1 MTMNSRVLFRAAMIF
16 VAGILLGILAGCAT
30 EKPVI
35 VDEPPHILVQEPP
48 VEEDIWT
55 LLRKGEREKAMSLF
69 FSSRMDV
76 NATDS
81 NGRTPLHYAAENKD
95 PELAGF
101 FLALGANV
109 NAVDNDRITP
119 LGISAEKSDAPTAKV
134 LANAKANIH
143 SPMKNSDTPARIAIK
158 ENGELLKA
166 LLNRDSL
173 PSTDSEGRTIL
184 HIAAELGSIAA
195 VNTIL
200 GAGDSP
206 FVKDNRGRT
215 ALDIVLERTDSSGY
229 AAVAERLILAGAVS
243 EKPIFSYL
251 APAVKDSNYNLR
263 NADGMVPLHYMAR
276 EGYTGYIDFALERG
290 ADINIKNASGESPL
304 HEATRSG
311 NLAIIQKLLDYK
323 TVKNGQE
330 FKADINAQDA
340 KGNSV
345 LHIAGP
351 SAFSLD
357 TVNLFLSRGANP
369 NLRDEHGDS
378 PLHIAVILNRNEVVR
393 ALLSNGADVTI
404 RNRDGKTPLYL
415 AVEKNRD
422 NQIPL
427 LLEKG
432 ADIFAVDNNGQTPF
446 ERAFEINPNLVYSM
460 ITPNTITQN
469 DSNGNTILHL
479 AVLKGGNIDIVNA
492 ILKEN
497 AAFDRNLSVVNARNM
512 EGDTSLTIAVRKNSE
527 EAGTLLLSRGAD
539 IFAVNAKGESP
550 LSLTF
555 PPINSRTQDFR
566 RWMINPQTLSA
577 RDGVGNTVLHYASQW
592 QLDFW
597 IPLLI
602 QMGAATEAVN
612 ATGETPL
619 FFAAR
624 YNSPDTIRLLVASG
638 ASLVAR
644 DFLGNSVLH
653 AAVRWDA
660 YQGAVAII
668 DLGIDINCHALN
680 GKTPLHD
687 SISLW
692 MPEMQALL
700 IKNGADIEIRDKD
713 GNTAF
718 MEAVMA
724 GNPASMEMLA
734 KLGADTKTRNF
745 SGDTALHVSAAIDS
759 IVLSTQL
766 LSWGVSI
773 HARNAQDR
781 TPFQIALKSSTR
793 LVRTFLTRDRINS
806 SDDFGYSPLH
816 IAVQEKAD
824 AALIR
829 IILELGARQ
838 NSVDQDGRTPLRL
851 ALDMNLLDTAALL
864 ANSES
869 DVFYAARDG
878 KTPADVSLAGGEA
891 TVKALFSGN
900 SIKAKDSSGNT
911 ILHYAARHGNPEM
924 VSLLLS
930 LGADKGIKNI
940 ASESPA
946 EIARRWGKLDAAALL
961 N

>member
-1 MTMNSRVLFRAAMIF
+1 MTMNSRYLFLAAKIC
-16 VAGILLGILAGCAT
+16 VAGFILGILVGCASKVET
-30 EKPVI
+30 LKDLPPPPPPPPV
-35 VDEPPHILVQEPP
+35 

-55 LLRKGEREKAMSLF
+55 LLAKGEREKAMSLF
-69 FSSRMDV
+69 FNSRMGV
-76 NATDS
+76 NQTDS
-81 NGRTPLHYAAENKD
+81 QGRTPLHYAAENKD

-101 FLALGANV
+101 FLALGADV
-109 NAVDNDRITP
+109 DAVDNDQRTP
-119 LGISAEKSDAPTAKV
+119 LSISVEKLDTPTAKI
-134 LANAKANIH
+134 LANAKADIH
-143 SPMKNSDTPARIAIK
+143 FLMKNSNTPARIAIK
-158 ENGELLKA
+158 ENGELLAA
-166 LLNRDSL
+166 LLNQTSL
-173 PSTDSEGRTIL
+173 FSTDYAGKTIL
-184 HIAAELGSIAA
+184 HIAAELGNITA

-200 GAGDSP
+200 GAGNSP
-206 FVKDNRGRT
+206 FVKDKAGKT
-215 ALDIVLERTDSSGY
+215 ALDIVLERTDSSEY

-290 ADINIKNASGESPL
+290 ADVNIKNASGESPL

-311 NLAIIQKLLDYK
+311 NLDIIKKLLDYR
-323 TVKNGQE
+323 TVKDGQE
-330 FKADINAQDA
+330 YKADINAQDA

-351 SAFSLD
+351 ARASIDS
-357 TVNLFLSRGANP
+357 VKLFLSRGANP

-378 PLHIAVILNRNEVVR
+378 PLHIAVILGRSEEVVR
-393 ALLSNGADVTI
+393 ALLSAGANVTI

-415 AVEKNRD
+415 AVEKNRAGH
-422 NQIPL
+422 IPL
-427 LLEKG
+427 LLNAD
-432 ADIFAVDNNGQTPF
+432 ADIFAVDNNGVTPF
-446 ERAFEINPNLVYSM
+446 EKALDANPHLVSLM
-460 ITPNTITQN
+460 ISEKTVLQN

-479 AVLKGGNIDIVNA
+479 TVREGGDIAIVSA
-492 ILKEN
+492 IL
-497 AAFDRNLSVVNARNM
+497 DRNPLVANARNK
-512 EGDTSLTIAVRKNSE
+512 EGDTSLTIAVRKDNE
-527 EAGTLLLSRGAD
+527 AAGTLLLSRGAD

-555 PPINSRTQDFR
+555 PPLNTRNQDFR

-577 RDGVGNTVLHYASQW
+577 RDGVGNTVLHYAAQW

-602 QMGAATEAVN
+602 QMGAATEAFN

-624 YNSPDTIRLLVASG
+624 YNSPDTIRLLVSSG
-638 ASLVAR
+638 ASLGAR
-644 DFLGNSVLH
+644 DFLGNSILH

-660 YQGAVAII
+660 YQGAAAII
-668 DLGIDINCHALN
+668 DLGLDVNCHALN

-692 MPEMQALL
+692 MHDMQALL
-700 IKNGADIEIRDKD
+700 IRNGADIEIRDKE
-713 GNTAF
+713 GNTPF
-718 MEAVMA
+718 MEAVIA
-724 GNPASMEMLA
+724 GNPTSMEMLVN
-734 KLGADTKTRNF
+734 LGADTKTRNF
-745 SGDTALHVSAAIDS
+745 RGDTALHVSAQIDR
-759 IVLSTQL
+759 IDLSTQL

-773 HARNAQDR
+773 HARNAQDK
-781 TPFQIALKSSTR
+781 TPFQIALNTSTR

-824 AALIR
+824 AALIK
-829 IILELGARQ
+829 IILELGARP

-878 KTPADVSLAGGEA
+878 KTPADVSLVGGDA
-891 TVKALFSGN
+891 MVKALFSGN
-900 SIKAKDSSGNT
+900 SINAKDSSGNT
-911 ILHYAARHGNPEM
+911 ILHYAARHGDPKM
-924 VSLLLS
+924 VSVLLD
-930 LGADKGIKNI
+930 LGAQKSVKNI

-946 EIARRWGKLDAAALL
+946 EIAVRWRHPEAAALL
-961 N
+961 Y